1 MAQPIPSTSAS
12 RLFELVSKKSGIP
25 KVFITRSLAASLISA
40 YSLKKII
47 IPAIRKYQKN
57 TSSRKQKREVT
68 TDICNDDEQDDD
80 SLLAAANLV
89 ASDREEGTSSTAA
102 VDRQFFLRLWRLL
115 KIMLPGI
122 WTVEA
127 GLLCTHTLTLIART
141 VISIHVALLEGILI

>member
-12 RLFELVSKKSGIP
+12 RLFDLVSKKSGVP

-57 TSSRKQKREVT
+57 SPGRKERREVT
-68 TDICNDDEQDDD
+68 ADVGNDDEQDDE

-89 ASDREEGTSSTAA
+89 ASDREEGASSSAA
-102 VDRQFFLRLWRLL
+102 VDRKFFIRLWRLL
-115 KIMLPGI
+115 KIMFPGS
-122 WTVEA
+122 WTVEV

-141 VISIHVALLEGILI
+141 VISIHVALLEGKIL

>member
-12 RLFELVSKKSGIP
+12 RLFDLVSKKSGIP
-25 KVFITRSLAASLISA
+25 KVLITRSLAASLISA

-57 TSSRKQKREVT
+57 TPARKEMKEASTNV
-68 TDICNDDEQDDD
+68 CNEDEQDDE

-89 ASDREEGTSSTAA
+89 ASDKEEGTSSTAA
-102 VDRQFFLRLWRLL
+102 VDKQFFIRLWRLL

-141 VISIHVALLEGILI
+141 VLSIHVALLEGILI